1 MKSKLPPTIQ
11 QKLQNF
17 RKNNPKQNFNKS
29 FGVQSR
35 VTIMQNIQR
44 ASGRRG
50 N

>member
-1 MKSKLPPTIQ
+1 LKSKLPSQLQ
-11 QKLQNF
+11 QKLQSF

-29 FGVQSR
+29 FGIQSR
-35 VTIMQNIQR
+35 VAIMQNTQR